1 MGIVGVAGSMMLLI
15 AGVGMPISMNHL
27 VDKAY
32 NTDFS
37 YAKRLT
43 VANYD
48 QAAKTYQGQ
57 GVQISRARFSKDDG
71 YNRLLII
78 VSDSDFVNA
87 RTADNKAIEESSIYV
102 TNRFAELA
110 GIKKGETLKVTP
122 YQDGKSYSF
131 EIKRIVTS
139 ETNQGAYIRSET
151 FEAAGG
157 KFNPK
162 TLLVDKTVSKDD
174 IKNDQNILSVI
185 NKSDQEKNA
194 YDFVNSLMSVF
205 LMIIGFALLLVIV
218 VLYNLGSLNFVERM
232 RDYAT
237 LQVLG
242 FSKKNLQLITMIEN
256 LMTTS
261 IGWILGIP
269 IGIWFL
275 RCYVATFSTIRI
287 EYTAYITWQV
297 LLIASV
303 LVWVT
308 SAVTTLIISHKIKT
322 INMVEALK
330 GVE

>member
-87 RTADNKAIEESSIYV
+87 RTADNKAIEEGSIYV

-131 EIKRIVTS
+131 EVKGIVTS

-151 FEAAGG
+151 FEVAG
-157 KFNPK
+157 
-162 TLLVDKTVSKDD
+162 
-174 IKNDQNILSVI
+174 
-185 NKSDQEKNA
+185 
-194 YDFVNSLMSVF
+194 
-205 LMIIGFALLLVIV
+205 
-218 VLYNLGSLNFVERM
+218 
-232 RDYAT
+232 
-237 LQVLG
+237 
-242 FSKKNLQLITMIEN
+242 
-256 LMTTS
+256 
-261 IGWILGIP
+261 W
-269 IGIWFL
+269 
-275 RCYVATFSTIRI
+275 
-287 EYTAYITWQV
+287 
-297 LLIASV
+297 
-303 LVWVT
+303 
-308 SAVTTLIISHKIKT
+308 
-322 INMVEALK
+322 
-330 GVE
+330 

>member
-15 AGVGMPISMNHL
+15 AGVGMPISMNYL

-32 NTDFS
+32 NTDFL

-43 VANYD
+43 VANYN

-57 GVQISRARFSKDDG
+57 GGQINRAHF
-71 YNRLLII
+71 
-78 VSDSDFVNA
+78 
-87 RTADNKAIEESSIYV
+87 
-102 TNRFAELA
+102 
-110 GIKKGETLKVTP
+110 
-122 YQDGKSYSF
+122 
-131 EIKRIVTS
+131 
-139 ETNQGAYIRSET
+139 
-151 FEAAGG
+151 
-157 KFNPK
+157 
-162 TLLVDKTVSKDD
+162 SKDD

-194 YDFVNSLMSVF
+194 YDFVSSLMSVF

-256 LMTTS
+256 LMSTS

-269 IGIWFL
+269 MGICFL
-275 RCYVATFSTIRI
+275 RCYVANFSTIRI

-297 LLIASV
+297 LLIASA
-303 LVWVT
+303 LVSVT

-322 INMVEALK
+322 INMVETLK

>member
-1 MGIVGVAGSMMLLI
+1 M
-15 AGVGMPISMNHL
+15 
-27 VDKAY
+27 
-32 NTDFS
+32 
-37 YAKRLT
+37 
-43 VANYD
+43 
-48 QAAKTYQGQ
+48 
-57 GVQISRARFSKDDG
+57 
-71 YNRLLII
+71 
-78 VSDSDFVNA
+78 
-87 RTADNKAIEESSIYV
+87 
-102 TNRFAELA
+102 
-110 GIKKGETLKVTP
+110 
-122 YQDGKSYSF
+122 
-131 EIKRIVTS
+131 
-139 ETNQGAYIRSET
+139 
-151 FEAAGG
+151 
-157 KFNPK
+157 
-162 TLLVDKTVSKDD
+162 SKDD

-242 FSKKNLQLITMIEN
+242 FSKKNLQLITIIEN

-275 RCYVATFSTIRI
+275 RCYVATFSTICI

>member
-1 MGIVGVAGSMMLLI
+1 MVILL
-15 AGVGMPISMNHL
+15 M
-27 VDKAY
+27 
-32 NTDFS
+32 
-37 YAKRLT
+37 
-43 VANYD
+43 
-48 QAAKTYQGQ
+48 QG
-57 GVQISRARFSKDDG
+57 
-71 YNRLLII
+71 L
-78 VSDSDFVNA
+78 
-87 RTADNKAIEESSIYV
+87 ADNKSVEKGGIYV

-122 YQDGKSYSF
+122 YQDSKSYSF
-131 EIKRIVTS
+131 EVKGIVTS

-157 KFNPK
+157 KFNPQ

-194 YDFVNSLMSVF
+194 YDFVSSLMSVF

-256 LMTTS
+256 LMSTS

-269 IGIWFL
+269 MGIWFL
-275 RCYVATFSTIRI
+275 RCYVANFSTIRI

-297 LLIASV
+297 LLIASA
-303 LVWVT
+303 LVSVT
-308 SAVTTLIISHKIKT
+308 SAVTTLIISHKNKN